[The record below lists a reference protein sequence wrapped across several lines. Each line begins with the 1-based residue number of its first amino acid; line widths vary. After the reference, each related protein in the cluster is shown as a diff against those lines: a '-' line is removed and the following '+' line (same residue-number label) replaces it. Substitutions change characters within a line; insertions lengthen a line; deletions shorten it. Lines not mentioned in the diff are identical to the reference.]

1 MQVSKFLIACAQSNG
16 QKLTDSWD
24 CVLAVLE
31 HLVWILGMKPTSLG
45 GFRTGGDTTG
55 TSVDSASTTSGTSS
69 ASANFTIIL
78 TTAVSSEL
86 PDLVGLFLYYL
97 IILNF

>member
-1 MQVSKFLIACAQSNG
+1 MQVSRFLIACAHSNG

-31 HLVWILGMKPTSLG
+31 HLVWILGMKPTSSG
-45 GFRTGGDTTG
+45 NFRTSGDTTG

-69 ASANFTIIL
+69 AATNFTIIL

-86 PDLVGLFLYYL
+86 PDLVSSF
-97 IILNF
+97 